1 MTDTELL
8 QRRNQLLGKAAPLF
22 YDTPLHIVRGEDVW
36 LFDADGK
43 RYLDAYN
50 NVPVVGHCNP
60 RVVDALCKQAAQL
73 NVHTRYLHENVV
85 NYAERLTAT
94 FDTSLDMTIFTCTGS
109 EANELALRMARMT
122 TGAKGIICSNC
133 TYHGNTAAV
142 DELSTMFTGGL
153 SRSPNVRAVP
163 FPDLYRPLDG
173 LHGEALIDAYVAE
186 VAKAIEALKADG
198 VGFAGLLICPIF
210 ANEGL
215 PGAPSDY
222 VQKVAR
228 LVREAGGLLIFDEVQ
243 SGFGRTGQMWGQD
256 LVGVVPDIVTMG
268 KPMGNGHPIGA
279 VVSRADIV
287 NPFREQVMYF
297 NTFGGNPVSCAAGL
311 AVLDVIQE
319 ERLVEHA
326 AQVGEH
332 TLKGLLTLQQR
343 HEVIGDVRGSGLFFG
358 IELVLDRERKKPA
371 SDLARHLVNLMKDR
385 GVLISRLG
393 PNDNVLKVRPP
404 LPFTTEHADQFINTL
419 DDCLATL

>member
-1 MTDTELL
+1 MINIELL

-60 RVVDALCKQAAQL
+60 KVVDALCKQAANL
-73 NVHTRYLHENVV
+73 NIHTRYLHENVV

-94 FDTSLDMTIFTCTGS
+94 FDKSLDMAIFTCTGS
-109 EANELALRMARMT
+109 EANELALRMARMA

-142 DELSTMFTGGL
+142 DELSTMFTGGITK
-153 SRSPNVRAVP
+153 SPNVRSVP
-163 FPDLYRPLDG
+163 FPDLYRPLNG
-173 LHGEALIDAYVAE
+173 LQGETLIDAYVAE

-198 VGFAGLLICPIF
+198 VGFAGILICPIF

-215 PGAPSDY
+215 PGAPSSY
-222 VQKVAR
+222 VQKVSR
-228 LVREAGGLLIFDEVQ
+228 LVREAGGLVIFDEVQ
-243 SGFGRTGQMWGQD
+243 SGFARTGHMWGQD

-279 VVSRADIV
+279 VVSRADLA
-287 NPFREQVMYF
+287 NAFRERVMYF

-319 ERLVEHA
+319 ERLLEHV
-326 AQVGEH
+326 AQVGEY
-332 TLKGLLTLQQR
+332 TLKGLIALQQR
-343 HEVIGDVRGSGLFFG
+343 HELIGDVRGSGLFFG
-358 IELVLDRERKKPA
+358 IELVKDRNSKEPA
-371 SDLARHLVNLMKDR
+371 RDLSKQVVNLMKDR

-404 LPFTTEHADQFINTL
+404 LPFTTEHADLLINTL